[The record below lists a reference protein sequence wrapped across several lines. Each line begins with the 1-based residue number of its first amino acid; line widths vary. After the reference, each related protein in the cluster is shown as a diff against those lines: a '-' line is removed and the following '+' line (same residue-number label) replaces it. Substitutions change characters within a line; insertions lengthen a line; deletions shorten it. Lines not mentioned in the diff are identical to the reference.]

1 MLEST
6 LKYAESMGYKLTTVN
21 DCIYGIDTY
30 LVKDH
35 HKIFCSKVAAFERY
49 SIPDKEILDQLT
61 EEEYQWQKT
70 AEKLLN
76 NYCDDLYNKTMGA
89 LQDGCE

>member
-6 LKYAESMGYKLTTVN
+6 LKYAESMGYKFTTVN
-21 DCIYGIDTY
+21 NCIYGIDTY

-35 HKIFCSKVAAFERY
+35 HRIFCSKVAAFERY
-49 SIPDKEILDQLT
+49 FIPDKEILDQLT

-70 AEKLLN
+70 AEELLN
-76 NYCDDLYNKTMGA
+76 NYSDDLYNKTMGA

>member
-6 LKYAESMGYKLTTVN
+6 LKYAENMGYKLTTVN
-21 DCIYGIDTY
+21 NCTYGIDTY

-35 HKIFCSKVAAFERY
+35 HRIFCSKVAAFERY
-49 SIPDKEILDQLT
+49 SIPDEEILNQLT
-61 EEEYQWQKT
+61 EEEYQWQKA
-70 AEKLLN
+70 AEELLN
-76 NYCDDLYNKTMGA
+76 NYSDDLYNKTIGA

>member
-6 LKYAESMGYKLTTVN
+6 LKYAENMGYKLTTVN
-21 DCIYGIDTY
+21 NRIYGIDTY

-35 HKIFCSKVAAFERY
+35 HRIFCSKVAAFERY

-70 AEKLLN
+70 AEELLN
-76 NYCDDLYNKTMGA
+76 NYSDDLYNKTMGA

>member
-21 DCIYGIDTY
+21 NCIYGIDTY

-35 HKIFCSKVAAFERY
+35 HRIFCSKVAAFEKY
-49 SIPDKEILDQLT
+49 SIPDEEILNQLT

-70 AEKLLN
+70 TEELLN
-76 NYCDDLYNKTMGA
+76 NYSDDLYNKAMGA
-89 LQDGCE
+89 LQEGCE

>member
-21 DCIYGIDTY
+21 NCVYGIDTY

-35 HKIFCSKVAAFERY
+35 HRIFCSKAATFERY
-49 SIPDKEILDQLT
+49 SIPDEEILDQLT
-61 EEEYQWQKT
+61 EEEYQWHKT
-70 AEKLLN
+70 AEELLN
-76 NYCDDLYNKTMGA
+76 NYSDDLYSKTMGA